1 MFHVKHRTSGCRRIR
16 WRYRAMNDG
25 PAAAL
30 LREWPGLWS
39 GSAGRIRMRRQAI
52 PHSKGRYE
60 ALLSTPVRNTPAGKA
75 LLNAANVQMFHVK
88 QCANICTVFRKTL

>member
-25 PAAAL
+25 PAAAP
-30 LREWPGLWS
+30 LREWPSIWS

-52 PHSKGRYE
+52 PHSKGLSE
-60 ALLSTPVRNTPAGKA
+60 ALLSTSVRNTPAKKGPAQYCKCS
-75 LLNAANVQMFHVK
+75 NVSRETMCKYLYRF
-88 QCANICTVFRKTL
+88 